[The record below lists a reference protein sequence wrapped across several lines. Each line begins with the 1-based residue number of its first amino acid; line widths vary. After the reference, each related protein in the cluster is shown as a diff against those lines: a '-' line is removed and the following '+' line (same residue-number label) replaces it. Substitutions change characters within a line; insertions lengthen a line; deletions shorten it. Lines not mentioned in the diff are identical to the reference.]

1 MIPILNTKSRSEWRE
16 LIGEWIYNERDRK
29 MLERYLLDGVSL
41 EKLGEEFELSTV
53 QCQKRMANA
62 RKQLFQHI

>member
-1 MIPILNTKSRSEWRE
+1 MIPILNTKSRSEWRT

-53 QCQKRMANA
+53 QCKKRMANA